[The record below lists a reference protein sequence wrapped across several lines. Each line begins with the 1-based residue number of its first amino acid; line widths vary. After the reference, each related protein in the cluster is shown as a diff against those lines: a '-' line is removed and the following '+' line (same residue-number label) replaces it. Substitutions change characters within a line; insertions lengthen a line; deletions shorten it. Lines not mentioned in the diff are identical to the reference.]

1 MRCGFSAEPA
11 RPGAGAV
18 IAGAGG
24 VVTQSAMPVVVFNYQ
39 FLFAVCSPEPVA
51 SPVLCSTFLAFGLL
65 LPLLA
70 WWLSTVR

>member
-1 MRCGFSAEPA
+1 
-11 RPGAGAV
+11 
-18 IAGAGG
+18 
-24 VVTQSAMPVVVFNYQ
+24 MPVVVFNYQ